1 MQSSFVTSGEAV
13 SAVPD
18 QQLSIVQL
26 IVSELCEVV
35 VSQVAHHPSTSE
47 IVMTT
52 ATEQ

>member
-1 MQSSFVTSGEAV
+1 MQFGFVRSGEAV
-13 SAVPD
+13 STVPD

-26 IVSELCEVV
+26 IVSEFCEVV
-35 VSQVAHHPSTSE
+35 VSHVAHHPSTSE